1 MFSDLAALRTA
12 LKARL
17 KPQLPAD
24 WQIVEHIS
32 SPRDALVPVV
42 YFEFT
47 GFDSTA
53 GGQQLPRQ
61 QVAATVD
68 VVVTTTRTDDEGIA
82 ETEAD
87 NLALRLVQ
95 AVVQSDDLFFSTA
108 RKTRLDSGPYG
119 WRVTLTALTNI
130 APSEGA

>member
-1 MFSDLAALRTA
+1 MFSDLAGLRAA

-17 KPQLPAD
+17 TPQLPSD
-24 WQIVEHIS
+24 WQIVENLS

-47 GFDSTA
+47 SFDSTA
-53 GGQQLPRQ
+53 GGQPLPRE
-61 QVAATVD
+61 QVSATVD
-68 VVVTTTRTDDEGIA
+68 VVVTTTRTDDEGLA

-87 NLALRLVQ
+87 ALALRLVQ
-95 AVVQSDDLFFSTA
+95 AVVKSEDLFFSTA
-108 RKTRLDSGPYG
+108 RKTRLESGPYG

-130 APSEGA
+130 AP